1 MHRARSQSPAHARAA
16 GLAVWL
22 GLLLCGAAGQCR
34 ADATPTTAALGPEA
48 TVTRYLA
55 ALKAGDFAA
64 AYDCLSKGM
73 VQNKDRAAWSKE
85 QQWTMQMS
93 DAKIFDYHVYPAK
106 TVGDKVFVP
115 NLLDSQDKFLNQ
127 LGVPEHELYTMIRED
142 GRWKIDQQQLI
153 ERADESKWFPPQA
166 GGK

>member
-1 MHRARSQSPAHARAA
+1 MRRARSQSPGRVCAA
-16 GLAVWL
+16 WLAVGC
-22 GLLLCGAAGQCR
+22 GLLLCCAAIQCR
-34 ADATPTTAALGPEA
+34 ADATPAAAALGPEQ

-55 ALKAGDFAA
+55 ALKAGDFAT

-73 VQNKDRAAWSKE
+73 VQNKDRAAWTKE